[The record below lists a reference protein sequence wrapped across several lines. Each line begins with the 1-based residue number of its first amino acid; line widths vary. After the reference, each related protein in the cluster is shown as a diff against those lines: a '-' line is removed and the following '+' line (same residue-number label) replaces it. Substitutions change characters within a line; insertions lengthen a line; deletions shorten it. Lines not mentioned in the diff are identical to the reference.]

1 MFAMKFA
8 LLLILAYLIGSFPTG
23 VLVGKLFYHKDIRD
37 YGSHNIGTTN
47 TFRVLGPKAGTLV
60 FLVDLFKGTLATCLP
75 RIFHLGD
82 HHLCLI
88 FGAAA
93 IFGHAFSIFLKFKG
107 GKAVATTAG
116 FLLGYN
122 VQFFGLCACFFIP
135 LLLITSMVSLSS
147 LISVILIFI
156 SSFFF
161 HDTFMTIMSGVLVVL
176 IWWSHRANIKRIIA
190 GNENLVPFGLYYHI
204 KQKQDKGK
212 KDQ

>member
-60 FLVDLFKGTLATCLP
+60 FLVDFFKGTLATYLP
-75 RIFHLGD
+75 RVFHLGD

-122 VQFFGLCACFFIP
+122 VQFFGLCACSFIL

-147 LISVILIFI
+147 LISVVLIFI
-156 SSFFF
+156 SSFF
-161 HDTFMTIMSGVLVVL
+161 HDTFLTVMSGVLVVL

-204 KQKQDKGK
+204 KQKQDKDK
-212 KDQ
+212 KE

>member
-75 RIFHLGD
+75 QIFHLGD
-82 HHLCLI
+82 HHLCLV

-212 KDQ
+212 KEQ

>member
-75 RIFHLGD
+75 QIFHLGD

-212 KDQ
+212 KNQ

>member
-75 RIFHLGD
+75 QIFHLGD

>member
-1 MFAMKFA
+1 MFAMKFS

-60 FLVDLFKGTLATCLP
+60 FLVDFFKGTLATFLP

-147 LISVILIFI
+147 LISVVLIFI

-161 HDTFMTIMSGVLVVL
+161 HDTFLTVMSGVLVVF

-204 KQKQDKGK
+204 KQKQDKDK
-212 KDQ
+212 KE

>member
-1 MFAMKFA
+1 MFAIKFA

-47 TFRVLGPKAGTLV
+47 TFRVPGPKAGTLV
-60 FLVDLFKGTLATCLP
+60 FLVDFFKGTLATSLP

-161 HDTFMTIMSGVLVVL
+161 HDTFLTIMSGILVVL

-204 KQKQDKGK
+204 KQKQDKDK
-212 KDQ
+212 KGQ

>member
-1 MFAMKFA
+1 MFAIKFA

-23 VLVGKLFYHKDIRD
+23 VLVGKLFYHKDIRE

-47 TFRVLGPKAGTLV
+47 TFRVLGPKAGTIV
-60 FLVDLFKGTLATCLP
+60 FLVDFFKGTLATSLP
-75 RIFHLGD
+75 MIFHLGD
-82 HHLCLI
+82 HHYCLV

-93 IFGHAFSIFLKFKG
+93 ILGHAFSIFLKFRG

-122 VQFFGLCACFFIP
+122 VKFFGLCACFFIP
-135 LLLITSMVSLSS
+135 LLLITSMVSMSS

-161 HDTFMTIMSGVLVVL
+161 HDSFLTIMSGVLVIL
-176 IWWSHRANIKRIIA
+176 IWWSHRANIKRILN
-190 GNENLVPFGLYYHI
+190 GSENLVPFGLYYWYKKSKGQI
-204 KQKQDKGK
+204 KK
-212 KDQ
+212 

>member
-1 MFAMKFA
+1 MFAIKFA

-23 VLVGKLFYHKDIRD
+23 VLVGKLFYHKDIRE

-47 TFRVLGPKAGTLV
+47 TFRVLGPKAGTIV
-60 FLVDLFKGTLATCLP
+60 FLVDFFKGTLATSLP
-75 RIFHLGD
+75 VIFHLGD
-82 HHLCLI
+82 HHYCLV

-93 IFGHAFSIFLKFKG
+93 ILGHAFSIFLKFRG

-122 VQFFGLCACFFIP
+122 VKFFGLCACFFIP
-135 LLLITSMVSLSS
+135 LLLITSMVSMSS

-161 HDTFMTIMSGVLVVL
+161 HDSFLTIMSGVLVIL
-176 IWWSHRANIKRIIA
+176 IWWSHRANIKRILN
-190 GNENLVPFGLYYHI
+190 GSENLVPFGLYYRYKKSKGQI
-204 KQKQDKGK
+204 KK
-212 KDQ
+212 

>member
-1 MFAMKFA
+1 MHTINFV
-8 LLLILAYLIGSFPTG
+8 AYLIGSFPTG
-23 VLVGKLFYHKDIRD
+23 VLVGKLPSTTRIS
-37 YGSHNIGTTN
+37 GIIGRTISGPPTPS
-47 TFRVLGPKAGTLV
+47 GPGAPKAGTLV
-60 FLVDLFKGTLATCLP
+60 FLVDFFKGTLATCLP

-122 VQFFGLCACFFIP
+122 VQFFGLCAFYFIL

-147 LISVILIFI
+147 LISVVLIFI
-156 SSFFF
+156 SSFF
-161 HDTFMTIMSGVLVVL
+161 HDTFLTVMSGVLVVL

-204 KQKQDKGK
+204 KQKQDKDK
-212 KDQ
+212 KE

>member
-1 MFAMKFA
+1 MFAIEFA

-23 VLVGKLFYHKDIRD
+23 VLVGKLFYHKDIRE

-47 TFRVLGPKAGTLV
+47 TFRVLGPKAGTIV
-60 FLVDLFKGTLATCLP
+60 FLVDFFKGTLATSLP
-75 RIFHLGD
+75 VIFHLGD
-82 HHLCLI
+82 HHYCLV

-93 IFGHAFSIFLKFKG
+93 ILGHAFSIFLKFRG

-122 VQFFGLCACFFIP
+122 VKFFGLCACFFIP
-135 LLLITSMVSLSS
+135 LLLITSMVSMSS

-161 HDTFMTIMSGVLVVL
+161 HDSFLTIMSGILVIL
-176 IWWSHRANIKRIIA
+176 IWWSHRANIKRILN
-190 GNENLVPFGLYYHI
+190 GSENLVPFGLYYRYKKSKGQI
-204 KQKQDKGK
+204 KK
-212 KDQ
+212 

>member
-1 MFAMKFA
+1 MFAIKFA

-60 FLVDLFKGTLATCLP
+60 FLADFFKGTLATCLP

-147 LISVILIFI
+147 LISVVLIFI

-161 HDTFMTIMSGVLVVL
+161 HDTFLTVMSGVLVVL

-204 KQKQDKGK
+204 KQKQDKDK
-212 KDQ
+212 KK